1 MARKVVIKINKK
13 ALNSCEFG
21 AFCVTL
27 HRFLMKIKKNMRK
40 YVIALAAALLPTM
53 GMFAQVNGAGN
64 TDKWIKNVDASVT
77 LGTTGVG
84 VDVAVPINEIFLVR
98 TGFSFTPR
106 VHATMNFAVQV
117 GDEKES
123 EQVQAEK
130 FNRLAD
136 MLEEYTG
143 TRVGNSIDMVGTPTM
158 NNFKLLVDVHPFR
171 NKNWHFTTGF
181 YWGPSQ
187 VAKAQN
193 AVYDGTSLVA
203 VSMYNNLYERVMTS
217 HETQVPYIMVG
228 DQGLVASDE
237 LYEKFKN
244 YGRMGVTL
252 GERKDGTPFRLEP
265 DANNNVSATI
275 KVNNFKPYLGFGYGG
290 KLFKNSDDYYV
301 SFDAGV
307 LFWGG
312 TPKIMT
318 NDIQKVTF
326 TANEDYTEAVKHVTT
341 EPGVDLAKDVKNVP
355 GKVGDYVDLLKSFK
369 VYPVVELRLTRR
381 IWVK

>member
-1 MARKVVIKINKK
+1 MQ
-13 ALNSCEFG
+13 S
-21 AFCVTL
+21 
-27 HRFLMKIKKNMRK
+27 M
-40 YVIALAAALLPTM
+40 
-53 GMFAQVNGAGN
+53 
-64 TDKWIKNVDASVT
+64 
-77 LGTTGVG
+77 
-84 VDVAVPINEIFLVR
+84 
-98 TGFSFTPR
+98 
-106 VHATMNFAVQV
+106 
-117 GDEKES
+117 
-123 EQVQAEK
+123 
-130 FNRLAD
+130 
-136 MLEEYTG
+136 
-143 TRVGNSIDMVGTPTM
+143 
-158 NNFKLLVDVHPFR
+158 
-171 NKNWHFTTGF
+171 
-181 YWGPSQ
+181 
-187 VAKAQN
+187 
-193 AVYDGTSLVA
+193 DGTSLVA
-203 VSMYNNLYERVMTS
+203 VSMYNNLYERVKNS
-217 HETQVPYIMVG
+217 YENFVPYMAVG
-228 DQGLVASDE
+228 DQQLVASKE
-237 LYEKFKN
+237 LYDKFMS

-326 TANEDYTEAVKHVTT
+326 TPNEDYTEAVKHVTT

-355 GKVGDYVDLLKSFK
+355 GKVGDYVKLLKSFK

>member
-1 MARKVVIKINKK
+1 
-13 ALNSCEFG
+13 
-21 AFCVTL
+21 
-27 HRFLMKIKKNMRK
+27 MKIKKNMRK

-84 VDVAVPINEIFLVR
+84 VDVAVPINEIFQVR

-171 NKNWHFTTGF
+171 NKNWHVTTGF
-181 YWGPSQ
+181 YWGPSKF
-187 VAKAQN
+187 AKAQN
-193 AVYDGTSLVA
+193 AV
-203 VSMYNNLYERVMTS
+203 
-217 HETQVPYIMVG
+217 
-228 DQGLVASDE
+228 
-237 LYEKFKN
+237 
-244 YGRMGVTL
+244 
-252 GERKDGTPFRLEP
+252 
-265 DANNNVSATI
+265 
-275 KVNNFKPYLGFGYGG
+275 
-290 KLFKNSDDYYV
+290 
-301 SFDAGV
+301 
-307 LFWGG
+307 
-312 TPKIMT
+312 
-318 NDIQKVTF
+318 
-326 TANEDYTEAVKHVTT
+326 
-341 EPGVDLAKDVKNVP
+341 
-355 GKVGDYVDLLKSFK
+355 
-369 VYPVVELRLTRR
+369 
-381 IWVK
+381 

>member
-1 MARKVVIKINKK
+1 
-13 ALNSCEFG
+13 
-21 AFCVTL
+21 
-27 HRFLMKIKKNMRK
+27 
-40 YVIALAAALLPTM
+40 
-53 GMFAQVNGAGN
+53 
-64 TDKWIKNVDASVT
+64 
-77 LGTTGVG
+77 
-84 VDVAVPINEIFLVR
+84 
-98 TGFSFTPR
+98 
-106 VHATMNFAVQV
+106 
-117 GDEKES
+117 
-123 EQVQAEK
+123 
-130 FNRLAD
+130 
-136 MLEEYTG
+136 
-143 TRVGNSIDMVGTPTM
+143 
-158 NNFKLLVDVHPFR
+158 
-171 NKNWHFTTGF
+171 
-181 YWGPSQ
+181 
-187 VAKAQN
+187 
-193 AVYDGTSLVA
+193 
-203 VSMYNNLYERVMTS
+203 MYNNLYERVKNS
-217 HETQVPYIMVG
+217 YENFVPYMSVG
-228 DQGLVASDE
+228 DQQLVAGKD
-237 LYEKFKN
+237 LYDKFMS

-355 GKVGDYVDLLKSFK
+355 GKVGDYVKLLKSFK

>member
-1 MARKVVIKINKK
+1 M
-13 ALNSCEFG
+13 
-21 AFCVTL
+21 
-27 HRFLMKIKKNMRK
+27 
-40 YVIALAAALLPTM
+40 
-53 GMFAQVNGAGN
+53 
-64 TDKWIKNVDASVT
+64 
-77 LGTTGVG
+77 
-84 VDVAVPINEIFLVR
+84 
-98 TGFSFTPR
+98 
-106 VHATMNFAVQV
+106 
-117 GDEKES
+117 
-123 EQVQAEK
+123 QAEK

-171 NKNWHFTTGF
+171 NKNWHVTTGF
-181 YWGPSQ
+181 YWGPSK
-187 VAKAQN
+187 VAKAEN

-203 VSMYNNLYERVMTS
+203 VSMYNNLYERVKNS
-217 HETQVPYIMVG
+217 YENFVPYMSVG
-228 DQGLVASDE
+228 DQQLVAGKD
-237 LYEKFKN
+237 LYDKFMS

-275 KVNNFKPYLGFGYGG
+275 KVNSFKPYLGFGYGG

>member
-1 MARKVVIKINKK
+1 
-13 ALNSCEFG
+13 
-21 AFCVTL
+21 
-27 HRFLMKIKKNMRK
+27 MKK
-40 YVIALAAALLPTM
+40 YVIALAVALLPTM
-53 GMFAQVNGAGN
+53 GVFAQQSGASK

-84 VDVAVPINEIFLVR
+84 VDVAVPLSDVFQVR
-98 TGFSFTPR
+98 TGFTWMPR
-106 VHATMNFAVQV
+106 FHVTMNFPVKV
-117 GDEKES
+117 GDENDSQE
-123 EQVQAEK
+123 EQADK

-143 TRVGNSIDMVGTPTM
+143 TRVGNNVDMVGTPTM

-171 NKNWHFTTGF
+171 NKNWHVTTGF
-181 YWGPSQ
+181 YWGPSKI
-187 VAKAQN
+187 AKAQN

-203 VSMYNNLYERVMTS
+203 VSMYNNLYERVKNS
-217 HETQVPYIMVG
+217 YENFVPYMSVG
-228 DQGLVASDE
+228 DQQLVAGKD
-237 LYEKFKN
+237 LYDKFMS
-244 YGRMGVTL
+244 YGRMGVKL

-290 KLFKNSDDYYV
+290 KLFKDCDKYYV

-326 TANEDYTEAVKHVTT
+326 TPNEDYTEAVKHVST
-341 EPGVDLAKDVKNVP
+341 EPGVDLAKDVKNIG
-355 GKVGDYVDLLKSFK
+355 GKVGDYVDFFKSFK

-381 IWVK
+381 IFVK

>member
-1 MARKVVIKINKK
+1 
-13 ALNSCEFG
+13 
-21 AFCVTL
+21 
-27 HRFLMKIKKNMRK
+27 MRK

-53 GMFAQVNGAGN
+53 GMFAQTFSEPCIPGKVY
-64 TDKWIKNVDASVT
+64 TKSIDASVT
-77 LGTTGVG
+77 VGTTGVG
-84 VDVAVPINEIFLVR
+84 VDLAVPLNDVFQVR

-158 NNFKLLVDVHPFR
+158 NNFNLLVDVHPFR
-171 NKNWHFTTGF
+171 NKNWHVTGGF

-187 VAKAQN
+187 IAKAEN

-203 VSMYNNLYERVMTS
+203 VNMYNNLYERVKAS
-217 HETQVPYIMVG
+217 YEYFIPYMSLNGQTVYA
-228 DQGLVASDE
+228 DKA
-237 LYEKFKN
+237 LYDKFMS
-244 YGRMGVTL
+244 YGHMGVNL
-252 GERKDGTPFRLEP
+252 GEREDGSMFRLEP
-265 DANNNVSATI
+265 DENNNVSARI

-290 KLFKNSDDYYV
+290 RLFKDNDDYWV

-312 TPKIMT
+312 TPKVVTNNIYKMT
-318 NDIQKVTF
+318 VDENGNKI
-326 TANEDYTEAVKHVTT
+326 ESM

-355 GKVGDYVDLLKSFK
+355 GKVGDYVKLLKSFK

>member
-1 MARKVVIKINKK
+1 MRNFAPFFNENQK
-13 ALNSCEFG
+13 F
-21 AFCVTL
+21 
-27 HRFLMKIKKNMRK
+27 MRK

-84 VDVAVPINEIFLVR
+84 VDVAVPINEIFQVR

-171 NKNWHFTTGF
+171 NKNWHVTTGF
-181 YWGPSQ
+181 YWGPSK
-187 VAKAQN
+187 VAKAEN

-203 VSMYNNLYERVMTS
+203 VSMYNNLYERVKNS
-217 HETQVPYIMVG
+217 YENFVPYMTVG
-228 DQGLVASDE
+228 DQQLVAGKD
-237 LYEKFKN
+237 LYDKFMS

-275 KVNNFKPYLGFGYGG
+275 KVNSFKPYLGFGYGG

-326 TANEDYTEAVKHVTT
+326 TPNEDYTEAVKHVTT

-355 GKVGDYVDLLKSFK
+355 GKVGDYVKLLKNFK

>member
-1 MARKVVIKINKK
+1 
-13 ALNSCEFG
+13 
-21 AFCVTL
+21 
-27 HRFLMKIKKNMRK
+27 MKK
-40 YVIALAAALLPTM
+40 YVIALAVAMLPTM
-53 GMFAQVNGAGN
+53 GIFAQENEAHT

-77 LGTTGVG
+77 VGTTGIG
-84 VDVAVPINEIFLVR
+84 VDVAVPLSKVFSVR
-98 TGFSFTPR
+98 TGFTWMPR
-106 VHATMNFAVQV
+106 FHATMNFGVQV
-117 GDEKES
+117 GDEILS
-123 EQVQAEK
+123 EEEQSEK

-143 TRVGNSIDMVGTPTM
+143 TRVGSDIDMVGTPTM

-171 NKNWHFTTGF
+171 NKNWHVTTGF
-181 YWGPSQ
+181 YWGPSRI
-187 VAKAQN
+187 AKAEN

-203 VSMYNNLYERVMTS
+203 VSMYNNLYERVKNS
-217 HETQVPYIMVG
+217 YENFVPYMSMG
-228 DQGLVASDE
+228 DQDLVAGKD
-237 LYEKFKN
+237 LYDKFMN
-244 YGRMGVTL
+244 YGRMGVNL
-252 GERKDGTPFRLEP
+252 GVLPDGTPFRLEP

-290 KLFKNSDDYYV
+290 KLFKNNDRYYV

-326 TANEDYTEAVKHVTT
+326 TPNEDYTAAVKHVTT
-341 EPGVDLAKDVKNVP
+341 EPGINLAKDVKNIN
-355 GKVGDYVDLLKSFK
+355 GKVGDYVDFFKSFK

>member
-1 MARKVVIKINKK
+1 MRNFAPFFNENQK
-13 ALNSCEFG
+13 F
-21 AFCVTL
+21 
-27 HRFLMKIKKNMRK
+27 MRK

-53 GMFAQVNGAGN
+53 GMFAQTFSEPCIPGKVY
-64 TDKWIKNVDASVT
+64 TKSIDASVT
-77 LGTTGVG
+77 VGTTGVG
-84 VDVAVPINEIFLVR
+84 VDVAVPLNDVFQVR

-171 NKNWHFTTGF
+171 NKNWHVTTGF
-181 YWGPSQ
+181 YWGPSK
-187 VAKAQN
+187 VAKAEN

-203 VSMYNNLYERVMTS
+203 VSMYNNLYERVKNS
-217 HETQVPYIMVG
+217 YENFVPYMSVG
-228 DQGLVASDE
+228 DQQLVASKE
-237 LYEKFKN
+237 LYDKFMS

-369 VYPVVELRLTRR
+369 VYPVLELRLTRR